1 MINIDRLRMHLPAGY
16 QHRATSIAML
26 VGNGLAKQKVSQS
39 ISLESIVL
47 SPVQIRKNNSDEE
60 IANLIINQI
69 ISGYQ
74 GETA

>member
-26 VGNGLAKQKVSQS
+26 VSNGLAKQKVSQS
-39 ISLESIVL
+39 ISLESIVIT
-47 SPVQIRKNNSDEE
+47 PVQIRKNNSDEE
-60 IANLIINQI
+60 IANLIINKI